1 MAVSVNQQIFQDLS
15 AWLTQAGLGG
25 LFSFQNGKPSGWLWQ
40 QIVHGNDNQDSL
52 TIALEQTKVFKERY
66 GVITEMR
73 ARAAK
78 GESVS
83 VPTIAQVRQYEDT
96 AASLM
101 RQAGMPAWFYDSYKD
116 TQKLMAKGISP
127 AELEQRIG
135 QGWEKVRNTDPAV
148 RQAFSDFYG
157 VAQGDQALAA
167 FVLDP
172 THTLSSLEKAS
183 RAAYTAGYGK
193 NMGMSIDQTLAE
205 RIASLPTTEAGLQ
218 QGLAQAS
225 QLMGLTTE
233 SITDTEDLTS
243 TNAIN
248 ASLLGQNEDLVKLE
262 RRQQERLV
270 NAGGSTGGAAQTQQ
284 GVSGLRSV

>member
-1 MAVSVNQQIFQDLS
+1 MAASVNEQIFRDLS

-52 TIALEQTKVFKERY
+52 TVALEQTPVFKERY
-66 GVITEMR
+66 GVIVEMR

-101 RQAGMPAWFYDSYKD
+101 RQAGMPTWFYDSYKD

-148 RQAFSDFYG
+148 REAFSQFYG
-157 VAQGDQALAA
+157 VEQGDQALAA

-172 THTLSSLEKAS
+172 SHTLSSLEKAS
-183 RAAYTAGYGK
+183 RSAYTAGYGR
-193 NMGMSIDQTLAE
+193 NMGMTIDKTLAE
-205 RIASLPTTEAGLQ
+205 RVASMPKTEAGIQ
-218 QGLAQAS
+218 QDLAQAS
-225 QLMGLTTE
+225 QMMALTNE

-243 TNAIN
+243 NTAIGATVLN
-248 ASLLGQNEDLVKLE
+248 QGEDLAKLQ
-262 RRQQERLV
+262 RRQQERQV
-270 NAGGSTGGAAQTQQ
+270 NATGSTGGAAQTQQ
-284 GVSGLRSV
+284 GITGLRSV